1 MPPTRMWRWVV
12 NVASPTNKS
21 RFSSRKSES
30 GRSRFA
36 NTFTKV
42 NDIRRRRHCHRLKN
56 HAQLMPPT
64 LNGSRPKLP
73 QTSDHYAT
81 ISMLSTLSYP
91 NVLHNNT
98 NRCRNFKPVT
108 LEPRLWPCRERKA
121 TRPTAHKP
129 SLQIPS
135 WGPATGFFI
144 PTGRTEPA
152 GPVPV
157 YRSSSVGNR

>member
-42 NDIRRRRHCHRLKN
+42 NDIGRRRHCHRLKN

-121 TRPTAHKP
+121 TPSYGSQALSPDAKLRPCHRVFYTNRADR
-129 SLQIPS
+129 
-135 WGPATGFFI
+135 TGGSG
-144 PTGRTEPA
+144 TGL
-152 GPVPV
+152 
-157 YRSSSVGNR
+157 SV